1 MELYYKIRYF
11 FLLKKQMKKN
21 KTIFLLGTPVHE
33 NIGDA
38 AIAYAELK
46 YLKNILPK
54 DNNIIEVDQNH
65 MIKYLAVL
73 KKVIR
78 SDTRLILH
86 GGGNMGD
93 EWIKEEEERRKVI
106 KAFANN
112 KMIIFPQTIHYQDKE
127 NLLESAKFYA
137 KFKNLTIV
145 AREKKSFEILK
156 KHYKNEII
164 LTPDIVLSL
173 KSYNYINDIE
183 KRKGCLLCYRNDNE
197 AAMPAQTKRVIENI
211 LRKKEIKY
219 SYTDMIS
226 QNQILAEVRKSV
238 IVNKLKEFAG
248 AQLVITD
255 RLHGMVFCYLTNT
268 PCIVFSNYNHK
279 VLGTYEWIKD
289 VNYIKPGDVEII
301 EQQIPE
307 MLSLK
312 EHRMIHVI
320 NEECYKEIEMRIVHN
335 GEKIKNI

>member
-1 MELYYKIRYF
+1 M
-11 FLLKKQMKKN
+11 
-21 KTIFLLGTPVHE
+21 HE

-183 KRKGCLLCYRNDNE
+183 KRKGCLLCYR
-197 AAMPAQTKRVIENI
+197 
-211 LRKKEIKY
+211 
-219 SYTDMIS
+219 MIM
-226 QNQILAEVRKSV
+226 K
-238 IVNKLKEFAG
+238 
-248 AQLVITD
+248 QL
-255 RLHGMVFCYLTNT
+255 C
-268 PCIVFSNYNHK
+268 
-279 VLGTYEWIKD
+279 
-289 VNYIKPGDVEII
+289 
-301 EQQIPE
+301 Q
-307 MLSLK
+307 
-312 EHRMIHVI
+312 HRQ
-320 NEECYKEIEMRIVHN
+320 K
-335 GEKIKNI
+335 G

>member
-11 FLLKKQMKKN
+11 FWLKKQMKQD
-21 KTIFLLGTPVHE
+21 KTIFLIGTPVHE

-54 DNNIIEVDQNH
+54 DNNIIEVDQNR
-65 MIKYLAVL
+65 MIKYLDVL

-93 EWIKEEEERRKVI
+93 EWFKEEEDRRKII
-106 KAFANN
+106 KTFANN
-112 KMIIFPQTIHYQDKE
+112 KMIIFPQTIHYQDPKKF
-127 NLLESAKFYA
+127 LESVEFYA

-156 KHYKNEII
+156 NNYKNEVI

-173 KSYNYINDIE
+173 KDYNYTNDTE

-197 AAMPAQTKRVIENI
+197 AAMSEQIKTVIEKE
-211 LRKKEIKY
+211 LQKRKIQY

-226 QNQILAEVRKSV
+226 KNQILADVRENV
-238 IVNKLKEFAG
+238 IMNKLKEFAG
-248 AQLVITD
+248 ARLVITD

-279 VLGTYEWIKD
+279 VFGTYEWIKD
-289 VNYIKPGDVEII
+289 VNFIKPGDVENI
-301 EQQIPE
+301 EQQISE
-307 MLSLK
+307 MLNLK
-312 EHRMIHVI
+312 KYKIIHVN
-320 NEECYKEIEMRIVHN
+320 NEERYKEIEMRIVHN
-335 GEKIKNI
+335 GKKIKNI